1 MTNLDLEIAAFKRF
15 CDADDILGDD
25 MTQEVR
31 DYLLGE
37 VSKYIGK
44 DSEEWM
50 VEMDRKRSARLAEVE
65 MVNSIDL
72 L

>member
-1 MTNLDLEIAAFKRF
+1 MPYLELEIAAFKRY
-15 CDADDILGDD
+15 CDADDILGKD

-37 VSKYIGK
+37 VSKLIGK
-44 DSEEWM
+44 DSEAC
-50 VEMDRKRSARLAEVE
+50 MDRMSRESAARRAEVE
-65 MVNSIDL
+65 MVNNIDL